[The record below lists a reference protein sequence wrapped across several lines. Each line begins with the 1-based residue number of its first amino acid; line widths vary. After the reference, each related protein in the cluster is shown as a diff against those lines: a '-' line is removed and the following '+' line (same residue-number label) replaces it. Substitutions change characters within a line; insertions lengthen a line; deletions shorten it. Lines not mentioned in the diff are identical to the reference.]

1 MYTYQRL
8 KDLREDK
15 DLSQT
20 DIAKILDTTQKQY
33 SRWETGEY
41 EIPFHNVI
49 KLAKFYN
56 VTIDFIANITNL
68 PSTLPKKWVMK
79 MFNLAIVADQLKN
92 IDMQNIFA
100 KFFIPFVILAFMILG
115 CKKGISYIWNL
126 IK

>member
-68 PSTLPKKWVMK
+68 PSTLPKKWGMK

-100 KFFIPFVILAFMILG
+100 KFFIPFVILAFMIAG
-115 CKKGISYIWNL
+115 SKKGISYIWNL

>member
-68 PSTLPKKWVMK
+68 PSTLPKKWGMK

-100 KFFIPFVILAFMILG
+100 KFFIPFVILAFMIVG

>member
-15 DLSQT
+15 DLSQK

-68 PSTLPKKWVMK
+68 PSTLPKKWGMK

-100 KFFIPFVILAFMILG
+100 KFFIPFVILAFMIAG
-115 CKKGISYIWNL
+115 SKKGISYIWNL

>member
-68 PSTLPKKWVMK
+68 PSTLPKKWGMK

-100 KFFIPFVILAFMILG
+100 KFFIPFVILAFMIAG
-115 CKKGISYIWNL
+115 SKKGISYIWNL
-126 IK
+126 MK

>member
-68 PSTLPKKWVMK
+68 PSTLPKKWGMK